1 MWISEESSTRS
12 NIDWLR
18 THYPDSAR
26 FSSMIFEDEEDV
38 LRPEVVRAMY
48 RVRTAVDS
56 LVTPVHGDRWR
67 DLCQP
72 IPVVKPPNLV
82 RQMRSNI
89 DDIFYLE
96 NRCSNFFWDINV
108 VESFFPQGDIFG
120 FGGRKKKKKKR
131 SDGEDTPLESSSSS
145 SDFDDFTFGDSDF
158 FSDEDEDFDT
168 EEGFFDSIDA
178 VDNLEGEEEKEEPGI
193 E

>member
-1 MWISEESSTRS
+1 M
-12 NIDWLR
+12 
-18 THYPDSAR
+18 
-26 FSSMIFEDEEDV
+26 
-38 LRPEVVRAMY
+38 
-48 RVRTAVDS
+48 
-56 LVTPVHGDRWR
+56 
-67 DLCQP
+67 
-72 IPVVKPPNLV
+72 
-82 RQMRSNI
+82 
-89 DDIFYLE
+89 
-96 NRCSNFFWDINV
+96 DINV

-131 SDGEDTPLESSSSS
+131 SDGEEFPVESSSSS

>member
-96 NRCSNFFWDINV
+96 NRCSNFFFGILM
-108 VESFFPQGDIFG
+108 SFNLSFRRVTYSASEDARRRRRSVAT
-120 FGGRKKKKKKR
+120 GRTPRWNPRPRPLTLTTSPSATATSSPTRTRTLTRRRGSSTR
-131 SDGEDTPLESSSSS
+131 STPSTTWRERRRRRSP
-145 SDFDDFTFGDSDF
+145 
-158 FSDEDEDFDT
+158 
-168 EEGFFDSIDA
+168 A
-178 VDNLEGEEEKEEPGI
+178 
-193 E
+193 